1 MVLESSKNKKP
12 HFVSEVRILRQY
24 ERSKLVTC
32 HVLLPLGNDS
42 TNIQDI
48 ESKEHDICHVLI
60 LNKQDATAIQS
71 FKKENNLKYELQSHH
86 T

>member
-32 HVLLPLGNDS
+32 HVLLPLGNDC
-42 TNIQDI
+42 TNIQVI
-48 ESKEHDICHVLI
+48 ESK
-60 LNKQDATAIQS
+60 
-71 FKKENNLKYELQSHH
+71 
-86 T
+86 